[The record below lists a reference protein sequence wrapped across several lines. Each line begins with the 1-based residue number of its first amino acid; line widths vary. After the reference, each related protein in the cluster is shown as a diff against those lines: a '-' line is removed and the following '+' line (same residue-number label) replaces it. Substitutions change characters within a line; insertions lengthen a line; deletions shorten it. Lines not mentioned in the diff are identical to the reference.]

1 MKCILRLVT
10 ITVLLGFA
18 VMQARS
24 QTISGVISGRVVD
37 PSGAVI
43 PGASVKLVQQSTG
56 VSVTSK
62 VLPDGNFIF
71 PAVQPGTYFIDVQ
84 ASGFK
89 ELKKQNLVLTANERL
104 SAGTLTLQVGSVS
117 QSVTVTSAVTPVN
130 TTSAENS
137 GELDVHQLDS
147 ELAEGRDF
155 MAMLRT
161 IPGVAWDNGSSSLG
175 SASTPVINGMRN
187 VYNSASLDGVVG
199 TPRPGQHMDTPPN
212 LDAISEVKV
221 LTAGYQA
228 EYGEG
233 TAGAAINVVT
243 KSGTN
248 QFHGEA
254 YYYNRNEAFN
264 ANDWFN
270 NYRGVPRGRYRFNT
284 IGGNIGGPVY
294 WPGHFNRNKNKLF
307 FFYSQEYWPDQSPNT
322 TEWQIPT
329 QAEVSGDFS
338 QTPVQGVAN
347 PGPNDYINIKMPG
360 ASSSTCPASG
370 TSGNHSGCFPG
381 NKLPPNS
388 IDPSTQALV
397 KLLYNAAQQPGWT
410 PVTNRAV
417 SGGNYNYIQQTTTNT
432 PTSQEIARVDYDPTE
447 KLHMYGRALFQV
459 NNDDGYHST
468 ANDLTWL
475 MKVNYQTPRQNIA
488 YDVTYTFSP
497 TLLNEFNFGTSTF
510 YENQLYSK
518 SQLALA
524 TKNPN
529 GYDLAQINPAN
540 NPLNLYPKVSFGSS
554 HNTGKSPSYG
564 WDSRFPM
571 DDRVRWWQANDNL
584 TKILGNHNL
593 MFGFNWAT
601 DNYLQAHSSSG
612 TPEGA
617 FDFSSSSN
625 NPNDSYYGYANALE
639 GLFNTYSEPTSR
651 NDYNPRFYVYEW
663 FAQDQWKIT
672 PKLTLDYGMRFSWG
686 APMSLQIGSDF
697 VPSLYNASQAPTLY
711 QFAAGGKNAVDPTGR
726 NTCPGGT
733 NICPSAY
740 TDHFVPNTGNLANG
754 TITTKTGPGYPGHAG
769 YPEGMVKGL
778 GLQLGPRL
786 GFAFDPRGNGKSAI
800 RAHGGIFFGPGELQG
815 QGGDMT
821 HQPPIEFVPTQYY
834 GDVRNFTS
842 AGGLLGPTNF
852 SNGFETSP
860 KGTKIYEYGLQIQ
873 KEVGFGTVVSVGYE
887 GNQSRHMTAARNIN
901 EVPYGAE
908 FLPQHQYCSKTSGS
922 GCSQYAPLPDDYYR
936 AYPGYSTINIRS
948 TGYNSNY
955 NSLQA
960 QVTRRYANGLDF
972 GLAYTWSKF
981 MDVADEYDTGVAA
994 YQPLRFW
1001 DYGPAA
1007 EDHRQNLVINY
1018 LYDLPRVRGAFN
1030 NVLTRSILNNWHLSG
1045 FVTYLTS
1052 APQSS
1057 KGDTAILTYST
1068 TDSVNTTGGGDGAR
1082 VVVTG
1087 NPNNGPKKWGEYFDT
1102 IVVQRP
1108 STGVYECASATDCS
1122 SGQLVNSNG
1131 YTSLEGVQIYPP
1143 SDWDFQTALFKD
1155 FKIHERLS
1163 VQLRL
1168 ETYNTFNN
1176 PEFDSVDT
1184 GAKFSP
1190 FSGGTTV
1197 PTLNGPVMIN
1207 GTSTQENSTY
1217 GQINGSAGA
1226 RTLQLAARI
1235 QF

>member
-1 MKCILRLVT
+1 MKSIARLVT
-10 ITVLLGFA
+10 VLVLFGFLA
-18 VMQARS
+18 VGSRA
-24 QTISGVISGRVVD
+24 QTISGIISGRVVD

-56 VSVTSK
+56 VAISTK
-62 VLPDGNFIF
+62 VLSDGNFTF
-71 PAVQPGTYFIDVQ
+71 PAVQPGTYFIDVH
-84 ASGFK
+84 APGFK
-89 ELKKQNLVLTANERL
+89 EFKKQNLVLTANERL

-117 QSVTVTSAVTPVN
+117 QSVTVTAAVTPVN
-130 TTSAENS
+130 TTSAETS

-161 IPGVAWDNGSSSLG
+161 IPGVAWDNGGGSLG
-175 SASTPVINGMRN
+175 SAGTPYINGTRN
-187 VYNSASLDGVVG
+187 VYNSASLDGVSG
-199 TPRPGQHMDTPPN
+199 APRPGQHMDTPPN

-233 TAGAAINVVT
+233 NAGAAINVVT

-248 QFHGEA
+248 RFHGEA
-254 YYYNRNEAFN
+254 YYYVRNEAFN

-270 NYRGVPRGRYRFNT
+270 NYKGVPRGRYRYNT

-322 TEWQIPT
+322 TSWQIPT
-329 QAEVSGDFS
+329 QAEVNGDFS
-338 QTPVQGVAN
+338 QTPEQGKVN
-347 PGPNDYINIKMPG
+347 PDPATDYINIKMPG
-360 ASSSTCPASG
+360 ASTSSCPASG

-381 NKLPPNS
+381 NKLPPGS
-388 IDPSTQALV
+388 INASTQALV
-397 KLLYNAAQQPGWT
+397 KLLYTAAQGPGWI
-410 PVTNRAV
+410 PITNRAI

-432 PTSQEIARVDYDPTE
+432 PTTQEIARVDYDPTE
-447 KLHMYGRALFQV
+447 KLHMYARLLFQV

-468 ANDLTWL
+468 ANDNPWL

-510 YENQLYSK
+510 FENQLYTK

-529 GYDLAQINPAN
+529 GYDLGQINSAN

-571 DDRVRWWQANDNL
+571 YDRVRWWQANDNL
-584 TKILGNHNL
+584 TKIVGNHNM
-593 MFGFNWAT
+593 MFGVNLAT

-617 FDFSSSSN
+617 FDFSSNSN

-651 NDYNPRFYVYEW
+651 NDYNPRYFVYEW
-663 FAQDQWKIT
+663 FAQDQWKMT
-672 PKLTLDYGMRFSWG
+672 PKFTLDYGMRFSYG
-686 APMSLQIGSDF
+686 APFHLTVGSDF
-697 VPSLYNASQAPTLY
+697 LPSLYDPSQAPTLY
-711 QFAAGGKNAVDPTGR
+711 QFAPGGKNAVDPTGS
-726 NTCPGGT
+726 NSCPGGT
-733 NICPSAY
+733 NICPAAY

-754 TITTKTGPGYPGHAG
+754 TITTKTGPGYPGHSG
-769 YPEGMVKGL
+769 YPEGLVKGT
-778 GLQLGPRL
+778 GFQIGPRL
-786 GFAFDPRGNGKSAI
+786 GFAYDPHGNGKMAI

-821 HQPPIEFVPTQYY
+821 HQPPIEFVPTEYY
-834 GDVRNFTS
+834 GAATSITS
-842 AGGLLGPTNF
+842 AGQLLGPTNF
-852 SNGFETSP
+852 SNGFESNP
-860 KGTKIYEYGLQIQ
+860 KGTKIYEYGLQVQ
-873 KEVGFGTVVSVGYE
+873 QEVGFGTVLSVGYE
-887 GNQSRHMTAARNIN
+887 GNVSRHMTAGRNIN

-922 GCSQYAPLPDDYYR
+922 GCSAYSPLPDDYYR
-936 AYPGYSTINIRS
+936 AFPGYSTITIRS

-972 GLAYTWSKF
+972 GLAYTWSKY
-981 MDVADEYDTGVAA
+981 MDVADEYDTGVPT

-1001 DYGPAA
+1001 EYGPAA

-1018 LYDLPRVRGAFN
+1018 LYDLPKVSGALN

-1045 FVTYLTS
+1045 FVTYLTA
-1052 APQSS
+1052 APQNS
-1057 KGDTAILTYST
+1057 KGNTANLSYST

-1082 VVVTG
+1082 IVVTG
-1087 NPNNGPKKWGEYFDT
+1087 NLNNGPKKFGEYFDT
-1102 IVVQRP
+1102 SVVQRP
-1108 STGVYECASATDCS
+1108 STSVYDTAT
-1122 SGQLVNSNG
+1122 GQVIPTNG
-1131 YTSLEGVQIYPP
+1131 YTSLEAMQIYPP
-1143 SDWDFQTALFKD
+1143 SHWDFQTALFKD
-1155 FKIHERLS
+1155 FKIRERLA
-1163 VQLRL
+1163 VELRL

-1176 PEFDSVDT
+1176 PEFDGVDA
-1184 GAKFSP
+1184 GAKFGP
-1190 FSGGTTV
+1190 FTGGTSV
-1197 PTLNGPVMIN
+1197 PTLNGNVMTN
-1207 GTSTQENSTY
+1207 GTTTQENATF
-1217 GQINGSAGA
+1217 GQINSSAGP
-1226 RTLQLAARI
+1226 RVLQLAARI

>member
-1 MKCILRLVT
+1 MKSTLRLVPVL
-10 ITVLLGFA
+10 VLLGFFA
-18 VMQARS
+18 LQARS

-37 PSGAVI
+37 SSGAII
-43 PGASVKLVQQSTG
+43 PGAAVKLVQQNTG
-56 VSVTSK
+56 VTVTARS
-62 VLPDGNFIF
+62 LSDGNFIF
-71 PAVQPGTYFIDVQ
+71 PAVQPGTYFLDVE
-84 ASGFK
+84 APGFK
-89 ELKKQNLVLTANERL
+89 SLVKRNLVLTANERL
-104 SAGTLTLQVGSVS
+104 SAGNLVMQVGSVT
-117 QSVTVTSAVTPVN
+117 QSVTVTAAVTPVN
-130 TTSAENS
+130 TTSAETS
-137 GELDVHQLDS
+137 GDLDVHQLDS

-161 IPGVAWDNGSSSLG
+161 IPGVAWDNGGGSLG
-175 SASTPVINGMRN
+175 SASTPYINGTRN
-187 VYNSASLDGVVG
+187 VYNSATLDGVSG
-199 TPRPGQHMDTPPN
+199 APRPGQHMDTPPN
-212 LDAISEVKV
+212 LDAIAEVKV

-228 EYGEG
+228 EYGDG
-233 TAGAAINVVT
+233 NAGAAINVVT

-254 YYYNRNEAFN
+254 YYYVRNEAFN

-270 NYRGVPRGRYRFNT
+270 NYTGTPRGRYRYNT
-284 IGGNIGGPVY
+284 VGGNIGGPVY
-294 WPGHFNRNKNKLF
+294 WPGHFNRNRNKLF
-307 FFYSQEYWPDQSPNT
+307 FFYSQEYWPDQSPNVSHYMV
-322 TEWQIPT
+322 PT
-329 QAEVSGDFS
+329 QAEVNGDFS
-338 QTPVQGVAN
+338 QTPVQGKAN
-347 PGPNDYINIKMPG
+347 PDPATDYINIKMPG
-360 ASSSTCPASG
+360 SPASTCPASG
-370 TSGNHSGCFPG
+370 TGGDHSGCFQG
-381 NKLPPNS
+381 NQLPPGS
-388 IDPSTQALV
+388 IDPATQALV
-397 KLLYNAAQQPGWT
+397 KLIYDTTGGPNF
-410 PVTNRAV
+410 TNRAI

-432 PTSQEIARVDYDPTE
+432 PTTQEIARVDYDPTE
-447 KLHMYGRALFQV
+447 KLHMYGRLLFQV

-468 ANDLTWL
+468 ANDNPWL
-475 MKVNYQTPRQNIA
+475 MRVNYQTPRQNIA

-510 YENQLYSK
+510 FENQLYTK

-524 TKNPN
+524 TKSPN
-529 GYDLAQINPAN
+529 GYNLPQINPAN

-554 HNTGKSPSYG
+554 HNTSNSPSYG

-571 DDRVRWWQANDNL
+571 YDRTRWWQANDNL
-584 TKILGNHNL
+584 TKILGNHNM

-617 FDFSSSSN
+617 FDFSSNSS

-686 APMSLQIGSDF
+686 APMTLQIGADF
-697 VPSLYNASQAPTLY
+697 VPSLYDSSQAPTLY
-711 QFAAGGKNAVDPTGR
+711 QFVPGGKNALDPTTGIA
-726 NTCPGGT
+726 TYPA
-733 NICPSAY
+733 AY

-754 TITTKTGPGYPGHAG
+754 TITTKNHSG
-769 YPEGMVKGL
+769 YPEGLVNGT

-786 GFAFDPRGNGKSAI
+786 GFAFDPRGNGKMAI

-821 HQPPIEFVPTQYY
+821 HEPPIEFVPTQYY
-834 GDVRNFTS
+834 GDATGITS
-842 AGGLLGPTNF
+842 AGGLLGPTSF
-852 SNGFETSP
+852 SNGFETHP
-860 KGTKIYEYGLQIQ
+860 QGTKIYEYGLQIQ
-873 KEVGFGTVVSVGYE
+873 QEVGFGTVFSVGYE
-887 GNQSRHMTAARNIN
+887 GNVSRHMTAARNIN

-908 FLPQHQYCSKTSGS
+908 FLPQNQYCSKPSGS
-922 GCSQYAPLPDDYYR
+922 TCKTYSPLPDDYFR

-955 NSLQA
+955 NSLQV

-972 GLAYTWSKF
+972 GLAYTWSKY
-981 MDVADEYDTGVAA
+981 MDVADEYDTGVDT

-1001 DYGPAA
+1001 EYGPAA

-1018 LYDLPRVRGAFN
+1018 LYDLPKVPGGFN

-1045 FVTYLTS
+1045 FVTYLSAAPINANTS
-1052 APQSS
+1052 TKLS
-1057 KGDTAILTYST
+1057 YST

-1082 VVVTG
+1082 VLVVG

-1102 IVVQRP
+1102 SVVQRP
-1108 STGVYECASATDCS
+1108 STGAYDINAGQQVY
-1122 SGQLVNSNG
+1122 SNG
-1131 YTSLEGVQIYPP
+1131 YTSLEATTIYPP
-1143 SDWDFQTALFKD
+1143 SHWDFQTALFKD
-1155 FKIHERLS
+1155 FKIHERLA

-1184 GAKFSP
+1184 SAKFSP
-1190 FSGGTTV
+1190 FSGGDTV
-1197 PTLNGPVMIN
+1197 QTLNGPVMVN
-1207 GTSTQENSTY
+1207 GTSTQVNSTF
-1217 GQINGSAGA
+1217 GQINGSAGP
-1226 RTLQLAARI
+1226 RVLQLAGRI
-1235 QF
+1235 TF

>member
-1 MKCILRLVT
+1 MKFILRLVT
-10 ITVLLGFA
+10 ITVLLSLTAAG
-18 VMQARS
+18 ARS
-24 QTISGVISGRVVD
+24 QTVSGIISGRVVD
-37 PSGAVI
+37 PSGAII
-43 PGASVKLVQQSTG
+43 PNASVRLVQQTTG
-56 VSVTSK
+56 VAVTTK
-62 VLPDGNFIF
+62 VLSDGNFVF
-71 PAVQPGTYFIDVQ
+71 PAVQPGTYYIDV
-84 ASGFK
+84 AAPGFK
-89 ELKKQNLVLTANERL
+89 ELFKRNLVLTANERL
-104 SAGTLTLQVGSVS
+104 SAGTLTLQVGSVQ

-130 TTSAENS
+130 TTSAETS

-161 IPGVAWDNGSSSLG
+161 IPGVAWDNGGGSLG
-175 SASTPVINGMRN
+175 SAGTPYINGTRN
-187 VYNSASLDGVVG
+187 VYNSASLDGVSG
-199 TPRPGQHMDTPPN
+199 APRPGQHMDTPPN

-233 TAGAAINVVT
+233 NAGAAINVVT
-243 KSGTN
+243 KSGSN

-270 NYRGVPRGRYRFNT
+270 KYRGVPRGRYRFNT

-307 FFYSQEYWPDQSPNT
+307 FFYSQEYWPDQSPSVST
-322 TEWQIPT
+322 WQIPT
-329 QAEVSGDFS
+329 QAELNGDFS
-338 QTPVQGVAN
+338 QTPAQGKVN
-347 PGPNDYINIKMPG
+347 PDPTKDYINIKMPG
-360 ASSSTCPASG
+360 ASTSTCPTTG
-370 TSGNHSGCFPG
+370 TSGNHSGCFPE
-381 NKLPPNS
+381 NKLPPGS
-388 IDPSTQALV
+388 INPSTLALV
-397 KLLYNAAQQPGWT
+397 KLLYTAAQQPGWT
-410 PVTNRAV
+410 PFTNRAI

-432 PTSQEIARVDYDPTE
+432 PTTQEIARVDYDPTE
-447 KLHMYGRALFQV
+447 KLHMYARLLFQV

-510 YENQLYSK
+510 FENQLYSK

-524 TKNPN
+524 TKNSS
-529 GYDLAQINPAN
+529 GYNLGQIFPAN
-540 NPLNLYPKVSFGSS
+540 NPLNLYPAVSFGSGS
-554 HNTGKSPSYG
+554 NTKGSPSYG

-571 DDRVRWWQANDNL
+571 YDRVRWWQANDNL

-593 MFGFNWAT
+593 KFGFNWAT

-612 TPEGA
+612 TPEGK

-651 NDYNPRFYVYEW
+651 NDYNPRYYVYEW
-663 FAQDQWKIT
+663 FAQDQWKMT
-672 PKLTLDYGMRFSWG
+672 PRFTLDYGIRFSWN
-686 APMSLQIGSDF
+686 APMTLQIGSDF
-697 VPSLYNASQAPTLY
+697 VASMFDPSQAPTLY
-711 QFAAGGKNAVDPTGR
+711 QFAPGGKNAVDPTTGIA
-726 NTCPGGT
+726 TYP
-733 NICPSAY
+733 AAF

-769 YPEGMVKGL
+769 YPEGMVKSTGV
-778 GLQLGPRL
+778 QLGPRF
-786 GFAFDPRGNGKSAI
+786 GFAFDPHGDGKSAI

-834 GDVRNFTS
+834 GDVGGFTN

-860 KGTKIYEYGLQIQ
+860 KGTKIYEYGLQVQ
-873 KEVGFGTVVSVGYE
+873 QEVGFGTVLSVGYE
-887 GNQSRHMTAARNIN
+887 GNLSRHMTAARNIN

-908 FLPQHQYCSKTSGS
+908 FLPQHQYCSKTSGT
-922 GCSQYAPLPDDYYR
+922 GCSQYSPLPDDYYR
-936 AYPGYSTINIRS
+936 AYPGYGTINIRS

-955 NSLQA
+955 NSLQV
-960 QVTRRYANGLDF
+960 QVTRRYSNGLDF
-972 GLAYTWSKF
+972 GLAYTWSKY
-981 MDVADEYDTGVAA
+981 MDVADEYDTSVDT

-1001 DYGPAA
+1001 EYGPAA
-1007 EDHRQNLVINY
+1007 EDHRQNLVMNY
-1018 LYDLPRVRGAFN
+1018 LYDLPKVRGSFN
-1030 NVLTRSILNNWHLSG
+1030 DVLTRSIFNNWHLSG
-1045 FVTYLTS
+1045 FITFLS
-1052 APQSS
+1052 AAPINVNNAAAASS
-1057 KGDTAILTYST
+1057 SDKVSYST
-1068 TDSVNTTGGGDGAR
+1068 ADSVNTTGGGDGAR

-1102 IVVQRP
+1102 SAIQRP
-1108 STGVYECASATDCS
+1108 STSVYDTTT
-1122 SGQLVNSNG
+1122 GQVIPTNG
-1131 YTSLEGVQIYPP
+1131 YTSLEATTIYPP
-1143 SDWDFQTALFKD
+1143 SHWDFQTALFKD
-1155 FKIHERLS
+1155 FKIRERLA

-1176 PEFDSVDT
+1176 PEFDSVDAT
-1184 GAKFSP
+1184 AKFSA
-1190 FSGGTTV
+1190 FSGGQAV
-1197 PTLNGPVMIN
+1197 QTLNGPVMIN
-1207 GTSTQENSTY
+1207 GTTTQQNATF
-1217 GQINGSAGA
+1217 GQINHSAGA